1 MIEHFP
7 QAIEVATNQR
17 LWYKLTLDGN
27 ESAIKSGTNVELSTW
42 DYSGNAL
49 LSSVTMTRS
58 GATAWYYY
66 DVDASSYTKGMYY
79 RAVVEWTDETYELPR
94 TESFL
99 FDVVREAWNNP
110 LITSEEIDNLFP
122 AWKGVRPGAWTDW
135 SAPIK
140 AAHRDLM
147 WSLRSIEQNGELL
160 RPYLI
165 LDRGK
170 LYACE
175 LAVTLYNITAACS
188 KLEALREERGAQAQA
203 AMTAATSGPYI
214 YDKDNDTLV
223 DADEEETVLSGSMF
237 TR

>member
-7 QAIEVATNQR
+7 QALEVATGQR
-17 LWYKLTLDGN
+17 LWHKLTLDGN
-27 ESAIKSGTNVELSTW
+27 ESALKATTVAALSTW
-42 DYSGNAL
+42 DPSGNVL
-49 LSSVTMTRS
+49 LSAETMTQY

-66 DVDASSYTKGMYY
+66 DVDASAYTKGMYY
-79 RAVVEWTDETYELPR
+79 RASVVWTDETFELEH

-99 FDVVREAWNNP
+99 FDVVREAWNKP
-110 LITSEEIDNLFP
+110 LITTEEIDNLFP

-135 SAPIK
+135 SEPIK

-147 WSLRSIEQNGELL
+147 WALRSVEQNGDLL

-175 LAVTLYNITAACS
+175 LAIVLYNIVAACS
-188 KLEALREERGAQAQA
+188 KLEALREERSKIAQA
-203 AMTAATSGPYI
+203 ALVSATAGPYI
-214 YDKDNDTLV
+214 YDKDDDTLV
-223 DADEEETVLSGSMF
+223 DADEEDTVFSGAMF